1 MDSLNQGMHGNRDAP
16 KQSRSNFH
24 VLRSSFGIY
33 FEFAKK
39 SFQKRMQ
46 YRLAN
51 LAGLITNFFFAVVLI
66 FVFTAFYEAQ
76 TEPQPLNL
84 NEVTTYICLGQ
95 AFLMM
100 MPLWGRSEIANTI
113 KDGSI
118 ALQLT
123 KPIDFQSYWFSDEC
137 GKSIYYAIMRAL
149 PTFVLGKLLLGMSIP
164 FNLTIIV
171 PFIVSMAIAIIMG
184 AAITITVSG
193 TVFWT
198 LDATGISAFSS
209 TIVIFFSG
217 FLVPISLWPRW
228 LAQIASWLPF
238 EGLVNLPFSIYLGK
252 IVGTGILIAIGKQ
265 LFWTL
270 VFIGLGRMILHRGFS
285 RLVVQGG

>member
-1 MDSLNQGMHGNRDAP
+1 MNFLNQGMYEDRDAP
-16 KQSRSNFH
+16 KRSRSSFH
-24 VLRSSFGIY
+24 VLRSSFSIY

-84 NEVTTYICLGQ
+84 NEVTTYICPGQ

-113 KDGSI
+113 KDSSI

-123 KPIDFQSYWFSDEC
+123 KPIVFQSYWFSDEC

-149 PTFVLGKLLLGMSIP
+149 PIFVLGKLFLGMSIP

-184 AAITITVSG
+184 AAITVTVSG

-252 IVGTGILIAIGKQ
+252 IVGIGILIAIGKQ

-270 VFIGLGRMILHRGFS
+270 VFIGLGRIILHRGFS